1 MAMVA
6 LRWFGKQLVCLQLQ
20 FVKGLR
26 NFKKTVK
33 DAGRIREKGGGRKSY
48 KVTQAGI
55 LEALDNLV
63 VPTSKGDPENPLKWT
78 SKSVRNLAEAMK
90 ERGYNIG
97 KTTLGVYASWFRL

>member
-6 LRWFGKQLVCLQLQ
+6 LRWVWKAIGMSTTTIC
-20 FVKGLR
+20 KGIKELK
-26 NFKKTVK
+26 NPVK
-33 DAGRIREKGGGRKSY
+33 DVGRIRKKDGGRKSY

-63 VPTSKGDPENPLKWT
+63 DPTSKGDPENSLKWT

-97 KTTLGVYASWFRL
+97 KTTIGVSIQDL